1 MKTFKDMT
9 PMQRIA
15 VLRKAEVTV
24 FPKLSQ
30 DEKIGVMHVENEP
43 SVSAQ
48 KSEYKLALY
57 WSVGGDTTSSTGTL
71 IFVTLTG
78 LHL

>member
-15 VLRKAEVTV
+15 VLRKAGVTV
-24 FPKLSQ
+24 FTKLSQ
-30 DEKIGVMHVENEP
+30 DEKRGVMYVENEP

-48 KSEYKLALY
+48 KREYKLALY
-57 WSVGGDTTSSTGTL
+57 
-71 IFVTLTG
+71 
-78 LHL
+78 

>member
-1 MKTFKDMT
+1 MQMKTFKDMT

-15 VLRKAEVTV
+15 VLRKAGVTV

-30 DEKIGVMHVENEP
+30 DEKRGVMYVENEP

-48 KSEYKLALY
+48 KREYKLALY
-57 WSVGGDTTSSTGTL
+57 
-71 IFVTLTG
+71 
-78 LHL
+78 

>member
-1 MKTFKDMT
+1 MVAGIPAHLKASVGDLRGRRLMKKFKDMT

-15 VLRKAEVTV
+15 VLRKTGVTV

-30 DEKIGVMHVENEP
+30 DEKRGVMYVENEP

-48 KSEYKLALY
+48 KREFKLALY
-57 WSVGGDTTSSTGTL
+57 
-71 IFVTLTG
+71 
-78 LHL
+78 